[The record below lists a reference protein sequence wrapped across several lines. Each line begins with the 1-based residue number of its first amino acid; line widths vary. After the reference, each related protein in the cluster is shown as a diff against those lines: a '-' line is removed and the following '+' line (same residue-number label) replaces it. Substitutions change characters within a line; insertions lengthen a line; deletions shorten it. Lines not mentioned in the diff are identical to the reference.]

1 MRSEIKTNLPA
12 IVESIRTTLEN
23 TPPELA
29 ADIYDTGIMLSGGGA
44 MLAGLPLLISRITG
58 IRTVVAKSPIDSVV
72 TGIGR
77 IIESDGISA
86 AARFRSR

>member
-1 MRSEIKTNLPA
+1 MPEKPLLCLGEA
-12 IVESIRTTLEN
+12 WLELTAD

-29 ADIYDTGIMLSGGGA
+29 ADISDTGIMLSGGGA

-77 IIESDGISA
+77 IIESEGIA
-86 AARFRSR
+86 ANARFRSR